1 MVAVVAALLTLM
13 SPLSPRARSGQ
24 GLVEYGLVVV
34 LIAIAIIT
42 LIALMGAQVA
52 NVYSRITTSIAG

>member
-1 MVAVVAALLTLM
+1 MVAFVAALASPH
-13 SPLSPRARSGQ
+13 SPLPRARSGQ
-24 GLVEYGLVVV
+24 GLIEYGLVVV

-42 LIALMGAQVA
+42 LIALMGGQVA